1 MDHGHLLLQMGAA
14 GRASIPELIAH
25 ASPFSK
31 LVLLVLVAQSAYTWA
46 VLWNRLRLFRRVK
59 QQDAGFLMAWRKL
72 PEGADCRLVAEQH
85 AGSVMARAALVGQ
98 RTLEQLPAD
107 RVPREARM
115 ELAGRA
121 MDRAASDEVST
132 LEKHVGFLA
141 TTGSVA
147 PFVGLLGTVWGVMVA
162 FIDIGA
168 QGSATL
174 AVVAPGIAEA
184 LIATVAGLAAAIPA
198 VVGYNHCLGRLREFG
213 DRAGQFSA
221 EFVDRRLGAELR

>member
-1 MDHGHLLLQMGAA
+1 MELGHILLQLGSG

-25 ASPFSK
+25 SSLFSK
-31 LVLLVLVAQSAYTWA
+31 FVLLVLLGQSAYTWA
-46 VLWNRLRLFRRVK
+46 ILWNRLRLYERVRLR
-59 QQDAGFLMAWRKL
+59 DVSFLTAWRKL
-72 PEGADCRLVAEQH
+72 PDAADCRLIAEQH
-85 AGSVMARAALVGQ
+85 AGSVLARAALTGQ
-98 RTLEQLPAD
+98 RTLEQLPSD

-115 ELAGRA
+115 DFAHRA
-121 MDRAASDEVST
+121 MDRAATDELSG
-132 LEKHVGFLA
+132 LERHVGFLA

-198 VVGYNHCLGRLREFG
+198 VIGYNHCLGRLRDLG
-213 DRAGQFSA
+213 DRATQFSS
-221 EFVDRRLGAELR
+221 EYVDRHMGAELR

>member
-1 MDHGHLLLQMGAA
+1 MDHGHILMQIGVG
-14 GRASIPELIAH
+14 GRASIPALIAH

-31 LVLLVLVAQSAYTWA
+31 FILLVLLAQSVYTWA
-46 VLWNRLRLFRRVK
+46 VLWNRLRLYQRVRLR
-59 QQDAGFLMAWRKL
+59 DAAFLTAWRKL
-72 PEGADCRLVAEQH
+72 PDGADCRLAADQH
-85 AGSVMARAALVGQ
+85 AGSVLARAALVGQ

-107 RVPREARM
+107 KVPREARM
-115 ELAGRA
+115 ELAHRA
-121 MDRAASDEVST
+121 MDRAATDEVST

-198 VVGYNHCLGRLREFG
+198 VIGYNHCLGRLRDFG
-213 DRAGQFSA
+213 DRAGQFSS
-221 EFVDRRLGAELR
+221 EFVDRRMGAELR